1 MTGPMSGIRVLEMV
15 GLGPAPFATRMMAE
29 LGATIIRIDR
39 DTEPAPS
46 NLDPLNHDRAAL
58 RLDLHKPAAVE
69 AVRRLLPSV
78 DALIDP
84 FRPGAMARLG
94 LGPDACLS
102 ANPALV
108 YLCMTGWGQDGPQA
122 TVAGHDINYLALSG
136 ALHELSDGVRPPL
149 PPLNLL
155 GDYAGGSMFLVVGLL
170 AGVMHARVSGQ
181 GQVVDVAM
189 IDGIA
194 TLLAG
199 VAAAEAAGEWDP
211 TPGRNGVKGAAPHY
225 GVYETSDHRYL
236 AVGAVEPQFYRQFIE
251 GLGLDAEELPGQHDQ
266 RSWPEQKARIA
277 DIIRSRSLEDWT
289 QVFAGTDACV
299 TPVLTRQEAAR
310 HPHFA
315 HRRVYQ
321 ERDGVF
327 WPNPA
332 PRFGAAP
339 AARPAA
345 AGSGDIG
352 AVLAAAGAEKSVL
365 REVLDQCGDR
375 PVGPH

>member
-58 RLDLHKPAAVE
+58 RLDLRKPAAVE

-108 YLCMTGWGQDGPQA
+108 YLYMTGWGQDGPQA

-136 ALHELSDGVRPPL
+136 ALHELSDGVRPPA

-194 TLLAG
+194 TLLA
-199 VAAAEAAGEWDP
+199 
-211 TPGRNGVKGAAPHY
+211 
-225 GVYETSDHRYL
+225 
-236 AVGAVEPQFYRQFIE
+236 
-251 GLGLDAEELPGQHDQ
+251 
-266 RSWPEQKARIA
+266 A
-277 DIIRSRSLEDWT
+277 DIIRSRSLEDWA

-315 HRRVYQ
+315 HRRVYE
-321 ERDGVF
+321 ERDGVL

-345 AGSGDIG
+345 AVSGDIG
-352 AVLAAAGAEKSVL
+352 AVLAAAGVEKSVIQ
-365 REVLDQCGDR
+365 EVLDQCGDR
-375 PVGPH
+375 PVGPR